1 MNPTQ
6 DTPLTEPRRRDVRR
20 ARVARAR
27 RHRFRARGI
36 VVMSLALCTGAASA
50 WAVAPWQ
57 SEAPA
62 RDAGSGGQSAAR
74 SWYSAYTAGRDWQP
88 GHSAAGWYAA
98 YSAGSGWSGWSGYRH
113 GRWPRPV
120 HPRPTPAP
128 TATPS
133 PTIVPTIAPEPTAV
147 PTVAPTPTAA
157 PTAAPTPLPT
167 NPGTAPTASPAP
179 TRTPAP
185 APTRSP
191 RPTPT
196 SSPSAPGTTP
206 PPVATPAPTT
216 PGLTPDQQYAATLV
230 TLTNQQRAAAG
241 LPALAVSDCAT
252 QQAVARAA
260 LLVAENRFEH
270 DPLGPILTACR
281 ARSVGENIALGY
293 PTPAAMMT
301 GWMNSEGHRANILRS
316 YTSVGIGC
324 VSGPRGMLCA
334 QVFVS

>member
-1 MNPTQ
+1 
-6 DTPLTEPRRRDVRR
+6 
-20 ARVARAR
+20 
-27 RHRFRARGI
+27 
-36 VVMSLALCTGAASA
+36 MSLALCTGAASA
-50 WAVAPWQ
+50 WAVAPWH
-57 SEAPA
+57 SEAPG
-62 RDAGSGGQSAAR
+62 RDGGSGAHASAR
-74 SWYSAYTAGRDWQP
+74 GWYAAYTAGRDWQP
-88 GHSAAGWYAA
+88 GHSPAAWYTA
-98 YSAGSGWSGWSGYRH
+98 YSADRGWSGYRH
-113 GRWPRPV
+113 GRWPRPG

-167 NPGTAPTASPAP
+167 APGVPPTASPAP

-191 RPTPT
+191 RPTPV
-196 SSPSAPGTTP
+196 PSASQPGTTP
-206 PPVATPAPTT
+206 PVTTPAPPP
-216 PGLTPDQQYAATLV
+216 PGLTADQQYAASLV
-230 TLTNQQRAAAG
+230 TLTNEQRAAAG

-252 QQAVARAA
+252 QQAVARAGI
-260 LLVAENRFEH
+260 LVAENRFEH

-316 YTSVGIGC
+316 YSSVGIGC

-334 QVFVS
+334 QVFLG